1 VRRTILLA
9 LLLAIALV
17 SVASAAVALSLTA
30 KSIAGSGTVDVSCP
44 AGPSCSA
51 TVGWSLTDD
60 SYNVDACQ
68 VSWTPSFSGKAT
80 VACIVYDSDGNML
93 ASGSITGQSV
103 TSGIARRDT
112 VPLSQ
117 AVDPEGIYKV
127 EVVIMEEMEEM

>member
-17 SVASAAVALSLTA
+17 SVASAAVALSLRT
-30 KSIAGSGTVDVSCP
+30 KSIAGSGIVDVSCP
-44 AGPSCSA
+44 AGSCSA
-51 TVGWSLTDD
+51 TVGWRLTD
-60 SYNVDACQ
+60 SYDVDACQ

-80 VACIVYDSDGNML
+80 VACIVYDSNGNIL

-103 TSGIARRDT
+103 TSGTARTDT

-117 AVDPEGIYKV
+117 AVDPKDIYRA
-127 EVVIMEEMEEM
+127 EVVIMEEM